1 MYYLL
6 LENGKYVDYEEHK
19 NGYEIIE
26 TIEPTYSG
34 FDTLIEAQL
43 EARNINSGYD
53 EFNRKYLS
61 NYNKVINVVRFYEV

>member
-6 LENGKYVDYEEHK
+6 LENGKYVDYEERE
-19 NGYEIIE
+19 NCYEIIE
-26 TIEPTYSG
+26 TIESTSNG

-43 EARNINSGYD
+43 EARNINNGYD

-61 NYNKVINVVRFYEV
+61 NYNKVVNVVRFYEI